1 MRRLLEYIN
10 EETDNVNLF
19 ESTIIGIKLDANTS
33 NMELTIDWTESDNIS
48 FIFENC
54 RDLKI
59 DLKHHSDFLENE
71 TGILEITGFSY
82 KRVNEEF
89 IIQFDFDFN
98 LVGQIQFKCMRFVL
112 YTPSL
117 PMQSGGND
125 NLIL

>member
-1 MRRLLEYIN
+1 MRRQLEYIN
-10 EETDNVNLF
+10 EETDIVNLF
-19 ESTIIGIKLDANTS
+19 ESKIVGIRLDAITS
-33 NMELTIDWTESDNIS
+33 KVELTINWTEGDNIS

-59 DLKHHSDFLENE
+59 DLKHHSAYLENE
-71 TGILEITGFSY
+71 IGILEITGFSY

-98 LVGQIQFKCMRFVL
+98 LMGQIQFRCMRFVL

>member
-1 MRRLLEYIN
+1 MRRQLEYIN

-71 TGILEITGFSY
+71 T
-82 KRVNEEF
+82 
-89 IIQFDFDFN
+89 
-98 LVGQIQFKCMRFVL
+98 
-112 YTPSL
+112 
-117 PMQSGGND
+117 
-125 NLIL
+125 